1 MHRDWTYAKN
11 SDIEVRIDLVRPE
24 TSVEYRFIGEQ
35 TWTASP
41 FQSVNFCCGSGDE
54 QEALKPLIGGWNQH
68 EVNQNI

>member
-1 MHRDWTYAKN
+1 MGRGKSMHRNWTYVKN

-41 FQSVNFCCGSGDE
+41 FQSANFCCGSGDE
-54 QEALKPLIGGWNQH
+54 QEALKAVDRWL
-68 EVNQNI
+68 ESA